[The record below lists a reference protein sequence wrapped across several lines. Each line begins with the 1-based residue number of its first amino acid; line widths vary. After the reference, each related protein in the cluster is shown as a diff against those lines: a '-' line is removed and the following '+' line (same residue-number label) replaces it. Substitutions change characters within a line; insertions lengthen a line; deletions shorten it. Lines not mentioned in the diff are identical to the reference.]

1 MLTRRRQ
8 HDWSPSKW
16 TSLRKRNNGNNKNEK
31 NSPQRQFRD
40 FRKEDSWLQPERMG
54 VIYKLVQVNY
64 GSTFMKHDPCIWAL
78 PVFFWGRG
86 IKGYLGHVQTRGH
99 YPKRG
104 YQMPKTGVK

>member
-1 MLTRRRQ
+1 MTGPLQ
-8 HDWSPSKW
+8 
-16 TSLRKRNNGNNKNEK
+16 NGHPYEKGIMEIIRMKK

-78 PVFFWGRG
+78 PVFFS
-86 IKGYLGHVQTRGH
+86 
-99 YPKRG
+99 
-104 YQMPKTGVK
+104 GVGGGD

>member
-1 MLTRRRQ
+1 MTGPLQ
-8 HDWSPSKW
+8 
-16 TSLRKRNNGNNKNEK
+16 NGHPYEKGIMEIIRMKK

-78 PVFFWGRG
+78 PVFFFFWGG
-86 IKGYLGHVQTRGH
+86 GD
-99 YPKRG
+99 
-104 YQMPKTGVK
+104 